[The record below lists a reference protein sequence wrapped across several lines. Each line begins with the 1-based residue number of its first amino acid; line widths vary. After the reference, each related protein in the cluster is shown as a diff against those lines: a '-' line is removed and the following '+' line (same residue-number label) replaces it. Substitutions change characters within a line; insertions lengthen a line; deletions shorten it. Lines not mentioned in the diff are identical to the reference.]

1 MRILCSTGVFTRS
14 SDPLSHEV
22 IPRYGPQLAVD
33 GFEVIFYPR
42 WYPQQEQVVR
52 ALRASRLA
60 FPVIHVEKGIG
71 EVFGSIHPDEQEQGI
86 VHFEHNCHFGR
97 EIGARLAVLHL
108 WGLPQSDTHFE
119 RNLGLLTRCLDIAH
133 RYGLELAIETLPS
146 IASDPLSN
154 VKRAFERDARS
165 RVALDTEFLAM
176 HHQLGA
182 VFDADWLW
190 QAALVKH
197 VHLKDF
203 AADSHSNEGRRFLHP
218 GDGQIDFGRFLCQ
231 LRAAGFDGTL
241 SLEARGIDSEGQV
254 EVARIE
260 ASLRLIADLARET

>member
-1 MRILCSTGVFTRS
+1 MRILCSTGVFTRG

-22 IPRYGPQLAVD
+22 IPRYGPQFAVD

-42 WYPQQEQVVR
+42 WYPQQDEVVR

-71 EVFGSIHPDEQEQGI
+71 EVFGSSHLDEQEQGI
-86 VHFEHNCHFGR
+86 VRFEHNCRFGR
-97 EIGARLAVLHL
+97 EIGAHLAVLHL

-119 RNLGLLTRCLDIAH
+119 RNLGLLTRCLDMAQ
-133 RYGLELAIETLPS
+133 RYGLELAIETIPCT
-146 IASDPLSN
+146 ASDPLSN

-176 HHQLGA
+176 HHQLAG
-182 VFDADWLW
+182 VFEATWLW

-203 AADSHSNEGRRFLHP
+203 DADAHASEDRRYLHP
-218 GDGQIDFGRFLCQ
+218 GDGQIDFRRFLRQ
-231 LRAAGFDGTL
+231 LRAAGFDGTM
-241 SLEARGIDSEGQV
+241 SLKARGIDSEGQV

-260 ASLRLIADLARET
+260 ASLRLMTDLACEL